1 MAYILKSDGVYIV
14 SGPRPNRREGCTV
27 SYDKADAVQFKTPE
41 AARAYISAVRIEQRA
56 WGWPGYKL
64 ARGVVCNA

>member
-1 MAYILKSDGVYIV
+1 MAFILKSDGVYIV
-14 SGPRPNRREGCTV
+14 SGPRRNRREGCTV

-41 AARAYISAVRIEQRA
+41 AARAYIAAIRIEQRA